1 MVRIYLLLLFPYL
14 VFILCYVMYVRNLHE
29 IKTKNVT
36 ECYCMK
42 TRVSY
47 VIPCMITTLMEF
59 FFVFK
64 CIYICFKQS
73 QIHTL
78 IITMQVFSID
88 KRNFLLM
95 NWKNVAEPHE
105 EGACISKCPFLIR
118 QKKFNVHLLVQ
129 LAFSNQIVQL
139 FYQWLVSRIIL
150 HYFLKYFHIDCE
162 FLIIRHE
169 TSWCVYDMKWKKNSN
184 KVGTCLNNKI
194 HAVYH
199 FFWSALFAFYDIFKL
214 LLLKKYIL
222 IVHTHTY
229 QFLSNSK

>member
-64 CIYICFKQS
+64 WIYICFIQS

-88 KRNFLLM
+88 KRNFFT
-95 NWKNVAEPHE
+95 NE
-105 EGACISKCPFLIR
+105 
-118 QKKFNVHLLVQ
+118 
-129 LAFSNQIVQL
+129 
-139 FYQWLVSRIIL
+139 
-150 HYFLKYFHIDCE
+150 
-162 FLIIRHE
+162 
-169 TSWCVYDMKWKKNSN
+169 
-184 KVGTCLNNKI
+184 
-194 HAVYH
+194 
-199 FFWSALFAFYDIFKL
+199 
-214 LLLKKYIL
+214 LKKCGWATRRRR
-222 IVHTHTY
+222 VHIKMPIFDKTEKVQCAFIGATGV
-229 QFLSNSK
+229 Q